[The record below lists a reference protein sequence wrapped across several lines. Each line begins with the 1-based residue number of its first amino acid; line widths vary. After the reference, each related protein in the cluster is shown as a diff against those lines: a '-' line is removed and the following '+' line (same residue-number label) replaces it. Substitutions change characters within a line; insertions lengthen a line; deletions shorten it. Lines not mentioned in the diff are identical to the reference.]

1 MGVELNDMPTYRVF
15 LHTYGFVC
23 VATGVIGSEMP
34 RITVASDAL
43 EGGIKYRLML
53 DVTTPGS
60 EVGHA
65 QLDFWVVDRPYEGTC
80 VAASAEGE
88 RHGTSEL
95 DCKRQGIDA
104 CPYQ

>member
-1 MGVELNDMPTYRVF
+1 MY
-15 LHTYGFVC
+15 TYGFVC
-23 VATGVIGSEMP
+23 VATGVVGSEMP